1 MKVKCDFCGG
11 MIEDTEPICPNC
23 GAANEHM
30 SRVTDGIPKT
40 IEELRA
46 FCEAKKLPLEQM
58 RFFIGED
65 FKEARAFGIFKDSD
79 GNFVV
84 YKNKADGTRAE
95 RYRGPDEAYAVN
107 EIYEKMKSEVALRR
121 NKNSSATQSGGGK
134 PVSKGKALLKKLA
147 YPLTLFVV
155 VGGILGASIYLEAK
169 TPSRGYYRYN
179 DRYYYCQAGDDWYYF
194 DPLSAIWI
202 FADSIDSEL
211 YDNYSSYYADS
222 DYNSDFGVTDFSDT
236 DYYVSSNSNSDWNDG
251 NDWDFG
257 GNWDAGDTDW
267 DTDW

>member
-1 MKVKCDFCGG
+1 M
-11 MIEDTEPICPNC
+11 PPQ
-23 GAANEHM
+23 
-30 SRVTDGIPKT
+30 
-40 IEELRA
+40 
-46 FCEAKKLPLEQM
+46 EQEQQ
-58 RFFIGED
+58 RD
-65 FKEARAFGIFKDSD
+65 AVRRRKARKQGK
-79 GNFVV
+79 
-84 YKNKADGTRAE
+84 GTPE
-95 RYRGPDEAYAVN
+95 
-107 EIYEKMKSEVALRR
+107 
-121 NKNSSATQSGGGK
+121 
-134 PVSKGKALLKKLA
+134 KLA

-155 VGGILGASIYLEAK
+155 VGGILGASTYLAAK